1 VEIREVLNKL
11 GVLAKEVLR
20 KNDKAYK
27 NLGLTD
33 DEDEETL
40 IGHMANHPGL
50 LQRPIGVFGKK
61 AVVAR
66 PAEELLSL

>member
-1 VEIREVLNKL
+1 
-11 GVLAKEVLR
+11 
-20 KNDKAYK
+20 
-27 NLGLTD
+27 
-33 DEDEETL
+33 
-40 IGHMANHPGL
+40 MANHPGL